1 MREQPMNDSARE
13 PAQLIEET
21 LAQRPLAALPAG
33 VVERVMAA
41 VQNAPEPIAPEAI
54 RYKIELFDVVLS
66 ILFACLVVL
75 ALGLTGQLAFLEM
88 VIPIQIPAVFP
99 TTNLSPPAAWAAS
112 NWMVL
117 VVLFAF
123 VEIGLGMLLCTWMW
137 LDQPLSL
144 GDIREA

>member
-1 MREQPMNDSARE
+1 
-13 PAQLIEET
+13 
-21 LAQRPLAALPAG
+21 
-33 VVERVMAA
+33 
-41 VQNAPEPIAPEAI
+41 
-54 RYKIELFDVVLS
+54 
-66 ILFACLVVL
+66 LVVL